1 MTDTRGTGQ
10 SINLQQPLARP
21 LIAAGGM
28 VVLAAVASLLALV
41 YLSWASSQRLDPLER
56 HLEHLQTLHAVS
68 LDIQSA
74 LTNEM
79 ARQDRPTART
89 IEAISLDLRN
99 MLRADGYLHA
109 ATPARIEAAQRF
121 LLRDGYSIQTNLAA
135 ANAVM
140 QQTLRDENEV
150 QRTAIMR
157 TQEAARREFLVAVF
171 ALFAVPVIL
180 VLILLFF
187 RRRLFAW
194 SASLSTMLENV
205 RNSRLDNVELP
216 APGDPIY
223 PVIDHYNA
231 MVGRLREIEE
241 AHSDK
246 EQQLEQQVQ
255 IASDNLLRVQRHLA
269 QAEQLSAIGE
279 FSARVAHELRNP
291 LSGITLALRN
301 LREDVTRPEKAEVI
315 DLVLQEL
322 ERISRLLNSLL
333 ARTPQEREV
342 FLPTSIAA
350 LCRDMAT
357 LLGYERDNDITFAFD
372 LPDTVC
378 RLPQDSL
385 RQAVLNILRNSA
397 QAMEPDGGQIT
408 ISGTV
413 TDERLQLAFEDT
425 GPGYPEDIL
434 LHGIR
439 PFRTDK
445 DGGSGLGLSILQRLI
460 QNAGGTLRLE
470 NAPSGGART
479 IIELPCTPDVGQE

>member
-1 MTDTRGTGQ
+1 MTVKRDPAPPTDWRMP
-10 SINLQQPLARP
+10 IARP
-21 LIAAGGM
+21 LIAAGGL
-28 VVLAAVASLLALV
+28 VVLAAVVSLLALV

-56 HLEHLQTLHAVS
+56 HLEHLQNLHAVS

-79 ARQDRPTART
+79 ARQDRPTAKT
-89 IEAISLDLRN
+89 IETISLDLRN
-99 MLRADGYLHA
+99 MLRADGYLHE
-109 ATPARIEAAQRF
+109 ATPGRIEAAQRF

-150 QRTAIMR
+150 QRAAIMR
-157 TQEAARREFLVAVF
+157 TQEAARREFMVAVF

-180 VLILLFF
+180 ILILLFF
-187 RRRLFAW
+187 RQRLFAW

-205 RNSRLDNVELP
+205 RNSRLDNVALP
-216 APGDPIY
+216 GPGDPFY

-241 AHSDK
+241 EHSDK
-246 EQQLEQQVQ
+246 EQDLEHQVQ

-301 LREDVTRPEKAEVI
+301 LREDITLPEKREVI
-315 DLVLQEL
+315 DLVLDEL

-333 ARTPQEREV
+333 ARTPHEREA
-342 FLPTSIAA
+342 FLPTSIAS
-350 LCRDMAT
+350 LCRDMVT
-357 LLGYERDNDITFAFD
+357 LLGYEREDEIAFALD
-372 LPDTVC
+372 VPETVC

-385 RQAVLNILRNSA
+385 RQAILNILRNSA
-397 QAMEPDGGQIT
+397 QAMEPEGGRIT
-408 ISGTV
+408 ISGEV
-413 TDERLQLAFEDT
+413 ANEQLRLSFEDT

-479 IIELPCTPDVGQE
+479 IVELPCKPGAGEE